1 MMGENLNLSAYSASP
16 GEVYWRDP
24 GHYTP
29 PVGRKL
35 LLLTDGGVAVIG
47 LWHRDG
53 GFVAW
58 SPLPKRKDKK

>member
-1 MMGENLNLSAYSASP
+1 MRDNVNLSAFSAKP

-24 GHYTP
+24 AKQSP

-47 LWHRDG
+47 LWHKDG
-53 GFVAW
+53 GFQAW
-58 SPLPKRKDKK
+58 SPLPKRIK